1 MANDNTGYQFKKS
14 NYLTYFNIFRTFFSD
29 MNMPNKLTLSRI
41 ILTPLFMTFFVV
53 DDAWCKIIGFILY
66 VVAALTDIA
75 DGHYA
80 RKYGIITGFG
90 KFMDPLADKILVSAA
105 LIALV
110 ALDFARAW
118 MVMII
123 IAREFY
129 VTGIRSLAAYKGTV
143 VPASTIAKLKTMT
156 QMSAITF
163 IFIVITLESIFQI
176 YDSPFSSILNFN
188 RQLVYDILLGLATL
202 LTVYSGIDYT
212 IKYYPMLKN
221 VLR

>member
-1 MANDNTGYQFKKS
+1 
-14 NYLTYFNIFRTFFSD
+14 

-41 ILTPLFMTFFVV
+41 ILTPVFMTFFVI
-53 DDAWCKIIGFILY
+53 DNNWCKIVGFGLY
-66 VVAALTDIA
+66 IVAALTDIA

-110 ALDFARAW
+110 SLGFARAW

-143 VPASTIAKLKTMT
+143 VPASPIAKIKTIT

-163 IFIVITLESIFQI
+163 IFIVITLESIFNI
-176 YDSPFSSILNFN
+176 YDSPMRSILQFN
-188 RQLVYDILLGLATL
+188 RQLYYDIFLGAATL
-202 LTVYSGIDYT
+202 LTVYSGVDYT
-212 IKYYPMLKN
+212 VKYYPMLRN